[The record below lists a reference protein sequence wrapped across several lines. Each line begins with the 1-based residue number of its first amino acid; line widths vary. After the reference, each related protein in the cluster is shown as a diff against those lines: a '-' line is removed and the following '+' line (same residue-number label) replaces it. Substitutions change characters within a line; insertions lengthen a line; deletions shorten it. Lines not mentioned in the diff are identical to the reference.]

1 VTRAPGAAAM
11 PPLEQWADD
20 LRVASRSLWRARAV
34 TGAAVFTLALGIAG
48 TTAMFALVEAVLL
61 RPLPVPEQDRL
72 ILAWAEPRSGSSNHW
87 PFRRADID
95 VIRDDA
101 RTLESVAGI
110 SYYGA
115 FWLAAKDGGVGAAGV
130 TGDFFRVVGV
140 GPIVGRVL
148 NPADD
153 VPGAENV
160 LVITRGLWQGR
171 YGGSRDVIG
180 RREILGGQSFTIVG
194 VVPRDLEYPP
204 GVEAWTTLD
213 AVAATLSKE
222 EFRGGVRDQVDL
234 VGRLRPHATL
244 EQAAS
249 EQQALTDHFEVSAQ
263 YDTPRGSTAIVR
275 RFEDVVVGDARAS
288 MILLFIAVALVL
300 CVASANV
307 ANLLLLRG
315 VTRQSEVAVRA
326 ALGASPGRLAR
337 QLVAESLLLALT
349 SGVAGLVAGWW
360 VLKVVLALLPDGF
373 PRLDSVGI
381 NAAVIAFA
389 LATSFLAALL
399 AALPSVLR
407 ARRLDVAAQLQRGRQ
422 RGSERQGGRQA
433 LVVLQVALAVA
444 VVAATGL
451 LTRSLLR
458 LQSVGLGLTADR
470 LVFVD
475 LELPPEYEDSAR
487 HLQFLQDVV
496 ARLEAVPGVEGATP
510 VNTPPFPDSGWDLPE
525 FTAEGQGVEAARANP
540 SLNLEA
546 VHPGYFATLGVTVV
560 RGRGFAPTDRWDSPR
575 VAIVSEDLARTTWP
589 GEDAI
594 GKRLKFGG
602 VDSEEPW
609 RSVVGVVSPTR
620 YRKLDV
626 ATPTLYLPAEQFIV
640 SAPILV
646 LRTTSPLALVA
657 GQARE
662 QVHAVNPAVK
672 VTRVT
677 SFADRLGTRVARPRF
692 VAFLIGLFALAALL
706 LSAVGLYAVIG
717 AHVRERSTEIGVRVA
732 LGATPLDV
740 HRLVLG
746 EGLRLAGLGAAL
758 GLGAAI
764 AASRVLQG
772 LLFEVQPLDPLS
784 LLGAALLLV
793 GASGLASWLPA
804 RRATLVDP
812 VSVMRTM

>member
-1 VTRAPGAAAM
+1 M
-11 PPLEQWADD
+11 PHLEESSDD
-20 LRVASRSLWRARAV
+20 LRAAARSLWRSRAV
-34 TGAAVFTLALGIAG
+34 TGAAVLTLALGIAG
-48 TTAMFALVEAVLL
+48 TAAMFALVEAVLL

-72 ILAWAEPRSGSSNHW
+72 ILAWAEPRSGSTNHW
-87 PFRRADID
+87 PFRRED
-95 VIRDDA
+95 VGVISDDA

-115 FWLAAKDGGVGAAGV
+115 FWLAAKDGGVSTAGV

-140 GPIVGRVL
+140 GPFLGRVL

-153 VPGAENV
+153 VQGAEYV
-160 LVITRGLWQGR
+160 LVITRGLWQRR

-180 RREILGGQSFTIVG
+180 RREILGGQPFTIVG

-213 AVAATLSKE
+213 AVASTLSKE
-222 EFRGGVRDQVDL
+222 AFREGVRDQVDL
-234 VGRLRPHATL
+234 VGRLQPHATI

-249 EQQALTDHFEVSAQ
+249 ELQALTDHFEVGAQ
-263 YDTPRGSTAIVR
+263 YDAPRGSTAIVR
-275 RFEDVVVGDARAS
+275 RFEDVVVGDARAPV
-288 MILLFIAVALVL
+288 IVLFIAVALVL
-300 CVASANV
+300 SVASANL

-349 SGVAGLVAGWW
+349 GGVAGLIAAWW
-360 VLKVVLALLPDGF
+360 VLKAVLALLPDGF
-373 PRLDSVGI
+373 PRIDSVEI
-381 NAAVIAFA
+381 NAAVVAFA
-389 LATSFLAALL
+389 LATAFLAALL
-399 AALPSVLR
+399 AAVPSVLR

-422 RGSERQGGRQA
+422 RGSGRRRGRQA
-433 LVVLQVALAVA
+433 LVVLQVALAVT

-458 LQSVGLGLTADR
+458 LQSVELGLTADR
-470 LVFVD
+470 LAFVE
-475 LELPPEYEDSAR
+475 LGLPPEYEDSAR
-487 HLQFLQDVV
+487 HLHFLDDVV
-496 ARLEAVPGVEGATP
+496 ARLEAAPGIEGATP
-510 VNTPPFPDSGWDLPE
+510 VNTPPFPGTGWDLPA
-525 FTAEGQGVEAARANP
+525 FSAEGQSVEAAEANP

-560 RGRGFAPTDRWDSPR
+560 RGRGFAKADRGDSPL
-575 VAIVSEDLARTTWP
+575 VAIVSEDVARRTWP
-589 GEDAI
+589 GEDPI

-602 VDSEEPW
+602 VGSEEPW
-609 RSVVGVVSPTR
+609 RSVVGLASPTR

-640 SAPILV
+640 SASILV
-646 LRTTSPLALVA
+646 LRTTLPLALVA
-657 GQARE
+657 RLARE
-662 QVHAVNPAVK
+662 QVHAVDPAVK
-672 VTRVT
+672 VTQVT
-677 SFADRLGTRVARPRF
+677 SFAERLGTRVARPRF
-692 VAFLIGLFALAALL
+692 IAFLIGLFALAALL

-732 LGATPLDV
+732 LGATPSHV
-740 HRLVLG
+740 RRLVLG

-764 AASRVLQG
+764 AATRVLQG
-772 LLFEVQPLDPLS
+772 LLFEVEPLDPVS

-793 GASGLASWLPA
+793 GASALASYPPA
-804 RRATLVDP
+804 RRATRVDP
-812 VSVMRTM
+812 LSVLRTT